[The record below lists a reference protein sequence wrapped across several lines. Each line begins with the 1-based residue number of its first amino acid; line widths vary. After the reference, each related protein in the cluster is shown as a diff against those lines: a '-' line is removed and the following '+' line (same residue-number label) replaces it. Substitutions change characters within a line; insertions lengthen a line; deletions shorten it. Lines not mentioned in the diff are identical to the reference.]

1 MQFLKRHYEKI
12 ILAVLL
18 LLFIASLVYLIQIMD
33 STNDVTK
40 ADLHIPTRAPDYEEI
55 DFTKEAFS
63 THNIFMKDTQWN
75 VSEARDPAD
84 KSFTDLVNPFE
95 CARCPH
101 CGRIVPLY
109 DFNHDPHKCP
119 VCNGELKTPPVKQ
132 VSTIAATPKEG
143 DANGNGIPDI
153 IEEKLGWDPKDPE
166 SGLGDTAG
174 DGFSGVFKY
183 KYFGSATGAAAIMNP
198 KMHPPMYMRLH
209 VVALRKTLLDVILK
223 KVVPAGAKGDEFDIQ
238 LAVDNGQKTLFKAL
252 NDKVPLDKK
261 QYEIVKVMPKFT
273 KLQQGSVIVEK
284 DESRIV
290 LNSVDGKYTLEMK
303 VGEPVYSPNPK
314 AIVKD
319 DGIDEELILDENDTF
334 QMGTDKTGI
343 TRYKVTKID
352 IEKERVEL
360 KDLTSKGGKLYTITN
375 KPLMPKPRR
384 KGGGFEAPAPE
395 RAPTAP
401 TAPPG
406 SNIGDIPLPK

>member
-12 ILAVLL
+12 ILAALL
-18 LLFIASLVYLIQIMD
+18 LLFIGSLVYLIQIMD

-40 ADLHIPTRAPDYEEI
+40 ADLNIPTRAPDYEET
-55 DFTKEAFS
+55 DFSKEAFA
-63 THNIFMKDTQWN
+63 TERIFMKDTQWN
-75 VSEARDPAD
+75 VSAARDPAD
-84 KSFTDLVNPFE
+84 KSFTDLINPFE

-101 CGRIVPLY
+101 CGRIVPLR
-109 DFNHDPHKCP
+109 DFKEEPHKCP
-119 VCNGELKTPPVKQ
+119 VCSGELKPP
-132 VSTIAATPKEG
+132 TIRTAATTINPPKEG

-166 SGLGDTAG
+166 SGMSDTAG

-183 KYFGSATGAAAIMNP
+183 KYFGSASGAAAIMNP
-198 KMHPPMYMRLH
+198 RMHPPMYMRLH

-223 KVVPAGAKGDEFDIQ
+223 KVVPAGTKGDEFDVQ
-238 LAVDNGQKTLFKAL
+238 MAVDNGAKTLFKAL
-252 NDKVPLDKK
+252 NDKVTLDKRS
-261 QYEIVKVMPKFT
+261 YEIAKVMPKFT

-284 DESRIV
+284 DESRIL

-303 VGEPVYSPNPK
+303 VGDPVYSPNPK

-352 IEKERVEL
+352 IDKEKVEL
-360 KDLTSKGGKLYTITN
+360 KDLTSRAGKLYTISKT
-375 KPLMPKPRR
+375 PLMPKPHR
-384 KGGGFEAPAPE
+384 KGGGFEAPSPDRPPA
-395 RAPTAP
+395 A
-401 TAPPG
+401 PG

>member
-1 MQFLKRHYEKI
+1 LQFLKRHYEKI

-18 LLFIASLVYLIQIMD
+18 LLFIASLIYLIQIID

-40 ADLHIPTRAPDYEEI
+40 ADLNIPRRAADYEET

-63 THNIFMKDTQWN
+63 TESIFMKDTQWK

-84 KSFTDLVNPFE
+84 KSFTDLINPFE

-101 CGRIVPLY
+101 CGRIVPLR
-109 DFNHDPHKCP
+109 DFKDEPHKCP
-119 VCNGELKTPPVKQ
+119 VCNGELRTPLAKAVITSINP
-132 VSTIAATPKEG
+132 PKEG

-166 SGLGDTAG
+166 SGLSDLAG
-174 DGFSGVFKY
+174 DGFSSVFKY
-183 KYFGSATGAAAIMNP
+183 KYFGSATGATAITNP

-209 VVALRKTLLDVILK
+209 VLALRKTLLDVILK
-223 KVVPAGAKGDEFDIQ
+223 KVVPAGTKGDEFDIQ
-238 LAVDNGQKTLFKAL
+238 LAIEGGAKTLFKVL
-252 NDKVPLDKK
+252 NDKVTLDKK
-261 QYEIVKVMPKFT
+261 PYEIVKVMPKFT
-273 KLQQGSVIVEK
+273 KLQQGSVIIEK

-319 DGIDEELILDENDTF
+319 DGIDEELTLDENDIF
-334 QMGTDKTGI
+334 PMGTEKTGI

-352 IEKERVEL
+352 IEKEKVEL
-360 KDLTSKGGKLYTITN
+360 KDLKTN
-375 KPLMPKPRR
+375 KVCVISKTPLMPKPHR
-384 KGGGFEAPAPE
+384 KGGGFESSGPTGAPPGQPA
-395 RAPTAP
+395 T
-401 TAPPG
+401 PG

>member
-1 MQFLKRHYEKI
+1 MQFLKRHYEKM

-18 LLFIASLVYLIQIMD
+18 LLFIASLVYLIQIME

-40 ADLHIPTRAPDYEEI
+40 ADLNIPTRAPDYEET
-55 DFTKEAFS
+55 DFTKEAF
-63 THNIFMKDTQWN
+63 TTKYIFMKDTQWN

-84 KSFTDLVNPFE
+84 KSFTDLVIPFE

-101 CGRIVPLY
+101 CGRIVPLR
-109 DFNHDPHKCP
+109 DFKQEPHKCP
-119 VCNGELKTPPVKQ
+119 VCNGELKTPPERARGPV
-132 VSTIAATPKEG
+132 VIGTP
-143 DANGNGIPDI
+143 DDSNGNGIPDL
-153 IEEKLGWDPKDPE
+153 IEQKLGWDPRDPE
-166 SGLGDTAG
+166 SGMSDMAG
-174 DGFSGVFKY
+174 DGFSSVFKY

-223 KVVPAGAKGDEFDIQ
+223 KVVPAGTKGDEFDIQ
-238 LAVDNGQKTLFKAL
+238 LAVDNGQKTLFKVL
-252 NDKVPLDKK
+252 NDKILLDKK
-261 QYEIVKVMPKFT
+261 QYEIVKVIPKFT

-314 AIVKD
+314 AIVRD
-319 DGIDEELILDENDTF
+319 DGIDEELTLDENDTF

-352 IEKERVEL
+352 IEKEKVEL
-360 KDLTSKGGKLYTITN
+360 KDLTSRGGKLYTISKTL
-375 KPLMPKPRR
+375 LMPKPLR
-384 KGGGFEAPAPE
+384 KGGGFESSPE

-401 TAPPG
+401 PVPPG